1 MKSGVIIISLML
13 FFAPLQFASIGD
25 IINDL
30 ISFIQKLLAHLPFI
44 GNWFVD
50 EETDAAA
57 NNTESKNLKRIKI
70 DKNLDIEL
78 QQALHPAY
86 EWKCMEHDENYLVL
100 IDEGLKAPSDSNIMG
115 ITIKYFTF
123 DPIKEGETTLKFGY
137 GTIDPNGNLT
147 DMTEE
152 VEYTVKIY

>member
-44 GNWFVD
+44 GNWFAD
-50 EETDAAA
+50 EETDTAIDG
-57 NNTESKNLKRIKI
+57 TESKNLKRIKI
-70 DKNLDIEL
+70 DKNLGIKL

-86 EWKCMEHDENYLVL
+86 EWKCIEHDENYLVL
-100 IDEGLKAPSDSNIMG
+100 IDEGLKAPSDPTIMG

-123 DPIKEGETTLKFGY
+123 DPVMKGETTLKFGY
-137 GTIDPNGNLT
+137 GTIDPEGNIT
-147 DMTEE
+147 DITEE
-152 VEYTVKIY
+152 VEYTVRIY